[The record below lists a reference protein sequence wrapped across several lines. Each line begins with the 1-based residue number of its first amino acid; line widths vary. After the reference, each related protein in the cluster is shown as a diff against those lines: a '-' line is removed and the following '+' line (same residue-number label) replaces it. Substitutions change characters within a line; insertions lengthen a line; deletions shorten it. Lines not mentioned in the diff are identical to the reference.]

1 MPDRARGSQRIAAAH
16 AQAARPEATLMLRS
30 PVALMTAAIAG
41 VDGFM
46 VSAQSFV
53 RAHQV
58 AAHRGA
64 AVSHVDQLLARR
76 SAESL
81 S

>member
-1 MPDRARGSQRIAAAH
+1 
-16 AQAARPEATLMLRS
+16 MLRS
-30 PVALMTAAIAG
+30 PVALMTAAIAASIAG

-46 VSAQSFV
+46 VSTRIFV
-53 RAHQV
+53 RADQV
-58 AAHRGA
+58 AAHQKA
-64 AVSHVDQLLARR
+64 AVSHVDQLLAHR

>member
-1 MPDRARGSQRIAAAH
+1 
-16 AQAARPEATLMLRS
+16 MLRS
-30 PVALMTAAIAG
+30 PVALMTAAIAASIAG

-46 VSAQSFV
+46 LSTQIFV
-53 RAHQV
+53 RADQV
-58 AAHRGA
+58 AAQRKA
-64 AVSHVDQLLARR
+64 AVLRVSQLLAHL